1 MKKAK
6 YGKMRQ
12 VKAVNGSQMVVKLR
26 GSYYRRVKG
35 YPGKSAKKG
44 PVIFHLC
51 FDHQSNTSKKTDAE
65 RDPSCAC
72 LKCEIDNPSETSPNT
87 DQEKPD
93 PHEACIGGHI

>member
-1 MKKAK
+1 MEKAK
-6 YGKMRQ
+6 YGKTRQ
-12 VKAVNGSQMVVKLR
+12 VNAVNGSQMVVKIGVFTTVGEKR
-26 GSYYRRVKG
+26 

-51 FDHQSNTSKKTDAE
+51 FDHQSNTSKKADAE
-65 RDPSCAC
+65 RDPSYAC